1 MIALLSLLL
10 TSPALAQD
18 SDARARELYENG
30 AMLYEEGRYEDAIAA
45 WEEAYD
51 LSERPALLYNIAN
64 AYERIGD
71 YEAALDALGRYR
83 AYAPASE
90 RESLDRRLRNIE
102 ARMRESGSSSS
113 SSSTRAPRQ
122 APEIELAPVGLV
134 ALGVGGLG
142 TGVVF
147 AARSASAK
155 SQLGELCVE
164 GTCPSEAA
172 DLLQQNSRSALIA
185 DICFAT
191 GALAAAGGT
200 TLWLIDDRASLRPLP
215 GGLLLE
221 ATW

>member
-1 MIALLSLLL
+1 MIALLSLLM
-10 TSPALAQD
+10 TEPALAQD

-51 LSERPALLYNIAN
+51 LSERAALLYNIAN

-83 AYAPASE
+83 AFAPASE

-102 ARMRESGSSSS
+102 SRMAESGGSQSSGSGPS
-113 SSSTRAPRQ
+113 RQ
-122 APEIELAPVGLV
+122 APQIDLAPVGLV
-134 ALGVGGLG
+134 ALGGVGLA
-142 TGVVF
+142 TGVAF
-147 AARSASAK
+147 AARSGSAK
-155 SQLGELCVE
+155 SSLDELCVA
-164 GTCPSEAA
+164 GTCPTEAQ
-172 DLLQQNSRSALIA
+172 DLLDQNRRSALVA
-185 DICFAT
+185 DICFVT
-191 GALAAAGGT
+191 GTLAAAGGT
-200 TLWLIDDRASLRPLP
+200 VLWVVDDRASIRPLP